1 MMKSRAFKSVALV
14 VAMAAAFSVTSVA
27 NAQVGSLF
35 SSDNTQTQAALPDF
49 TKLVEENGKG
59 VVNISTI
66 RNARTQT
73 VQNPLPELLDK
84 RTEELFRRF
93 GFPIIPFGPQE
104 QRIPE
109 QRGTGSGFIVSSDG
123 YILTNC
129 HVVEGADELRVRLTD
144 NREFSG
150 KVIGLDKKTDI
161 AVVKI
166 EAKDLPVLKMGSSE
180 SLKVG
185 EWVAAI
191 GSPFGLDNTV
201 TAGIVSAKS
210 RQLPSEQYV
219 PFIQTDVAVNPGNSG
234 GPLFNMKGE
243 VVGINS
249 QIFSTSGGFM
259 GLSFSIP
266 IDLAIGIKDQL
277 IKNGRVIRGRIGVG
291 IQAVTQDLAE
301 AFGLK
306 TPKGAVI
313 TQIDKDGPADKAGL
327 QVGDILIAVNGQEV
341 KNANDI
347 PVKISTMRPGT
358 KTTMTI
364 LRNGK
369 QENVSVTVAETPS
382 EDGVK
387 AQEKTSAGKLGVSV
401 RPLSKDELEELDLQH
416 GLLVTEVRGA
426 AARAGLLPRDL
437 ILSANGKPV
446 KAAEDLA
453 KAIQKSNKV
462 ALLVQRQQSRIFIAI
477 DLKK

>member
-1 MMKSRAFKSVALV
+1 MMKSRAFKSAALV